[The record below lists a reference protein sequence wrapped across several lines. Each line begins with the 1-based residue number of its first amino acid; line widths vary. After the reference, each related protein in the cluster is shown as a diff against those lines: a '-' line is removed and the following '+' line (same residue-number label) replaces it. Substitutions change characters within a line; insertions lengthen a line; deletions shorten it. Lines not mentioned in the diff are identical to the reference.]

1 MRTVLWSSVL
11 SLVSLS
17 AASVV
22 RAESFPVDEPTS
34 DTRVFKV
41 SAKQVISGSLET
53 SLSNGKSQALPLT
66 VEAIQKYLERRL
78 PAAGREAEAFR
89 SLRSYQVA
97 EASIDVEKTH
107 SSGQLVAARNL
118 VVSQGRR
125 EGVSRY
131 SPNGAM
137 TRADVDLLN
146 VPGDGLA
153 LLALLPKSNVE
164 SGEKWTPDG
173 WVLQALAGI
182 DAVTKSELSC
192 ELESATADVAV
203 VKFSGS
209 IEGATVGASTTVS
222 VSGKLNYDRKGR
234 YVRSVTMEQKEKR
247 SVGAV
252 SPGLN
257 VTAKVT
263 IDRSPSADQG
273 ALTDAAAEKIPL
285 EPDVGVL
292 MLNYDAPWGVR
303 LVHDRDWHVFH
314 QSADAAI
321 LRLLDKGSL
330 IAQCNLHLMT
340 PAKAGQHT
348 SEEAFQAD
356 IQKGL
361 GDQFK
366 SFAGAEEIKSDDG
379 RYLYRVIVDGEGKS
393 KADGSVKPIPTKW
406 IYYLCAS
413 PSGQQTS
420 MSFAVQA
427 DLVEK
432 LGNRDL
438 AIVKSLKFL
447 TPMTAKAP

>member
-11 SLVSLS
+11 SFVGL
-17 AASVV
+17 AAATVA

-34 DTRVFKV
+34 DTRVFQV
-41 SAKQVISGSLET
+41 SARQVITGNLET
-53 SLSNGKSQALPLT
+53 SLSNGKSQALPLS
-66 VEAIQKYLERRL
+66 VDAVQKYLERRL
-78 PAAGREAEAFR
+78 PAAGREAEAYR
-89 SLRSYQVA
+89 SLRSYQAA
-97 EASIDVEKTH
+97 ESKIDVEKTH
-107 SSGQLVAARNL
+107 SSGRLVAARSL

-125 EGVSRY
+125 EGISRY

-146 VPGDGLA
+146 VPGDSLA

-164 SGEKWTPDG
+164 NGEKWTPEA
-173 WVLQALAGI
+173 WVLQSLAGI

-192 ELESATADVAV
+192 EIESVTADVAV
-203 VKFSGS
+203 VKFAGT
-209 IEGATVGASTTVS
+209 IEGATVGAAATVS
-222 VSGKLNYDRKGR
+222 ISGKLRYDRKGR
-234 YVRSVTMEQKEKR
+234 YVRSVEMEQKEKR

-263 IDRSPSADQG
+263 IERSPSADQG
-273 ALTDAAAEKIPL
+273 PLTDAAAEKIPL
-285 EPDVGVL
+285 EPDVSVL
-292 MLNYDAPWGVR
+292 MLYYDAPWGIR
-303 LVHDRDWHVFH
+303 MVHDRDWHVFH
-314 QSADAAI
+314 QSGDAAI

-348 SEEAFQAD
+348 SEDSFQAD

-393 KADGSVKPIPTKW
+393 KADNAVKPIPMKW

-420 MSFAVQA
+420 MAFAVQA
-427 DLVEK
+427 DLLEK

-438 AIVKSLKFL
+438 AMVKSLKFL

>member
-17 AASVV
+17 AVAAA
-22 RAESFPVDEPTS
+22 RAESFAVDEPTS
-34 DTRVFKV
+34 DTRVFQV
-41 SAKQVISGSLET
+41 SARQVITGTVET
-53 SLSNGKSQALPLT
+53 SLANGKAQSLPLA
-66 VEAIQKYLERRL
+66 VDAVQKYLERRL
-78 PAAGREAEAFR
+78 PAAGREAEAYR
-89 SLRSYQVA
+89 SLRLYQVA
-97 EASIDVEKTH
+97 ESKIDVEKTH

-164 SGEKWTPDG
+164 SGEKWSPEA
-173 WVLQALAGI
+173 WVLQTLAGI

-192 ELESATADVAV
+192 EIESATADVAV
-203 VKFSGS
+203 VKFTGA
-209 IEGATVGASTTVS
+209 IEGATVGAATSVN
-222 VSGKLNYDRKGR
+222 VSGKLRYDRKGR
-234 YVRSVTMEQKEKR
+234 YVRSVEMEQKEKR

-252 SPGLN
+252 SPGLT

-263 IDRSPSADQG
+263 LERSPSADQG
-273 ALTDAAAEKIPL
+273 VLTDAVAEKIPL
-285 EPDVGVL
+285 EPDVSVL
-292 MLNYDAPWGVR
+292 MLNYDAPWGIR

-314 QSADAAI
+314 HSGDSAI

-330 IAQCNLHLMT
+330 VAQCNLHLMT

-366 SFAGAEEIKSDDG
+366 SFAGAEEIKTDDG
-379 RYLYRVIVDGEGKS
+379 RYLYRVVVDGEGKS
-393 KADGSVKPIPTKW
+393 KADNAVKPVPTKW
-406 IYYLCAS
+406 VYYLCAS

-420 MSFAVQA
+420 LAFAVQS
-427 DLVEK
+427 DLFEK

-438 AIVKSLKFL
+438 AMVKSLKFL